1 MNLARPLI
9 LASNSPRRQ
18 QLLREMGLDFIVQV
32 KDTAEDFPT
41 DMPLP
46 LVPEYLA
53 KKKAMAFA
61 NELTDQVI
69 LTADTVVI
77 VGEKILNKPVDADE
91 ARQMLRTLAGR
102 RHEVVTGVCL
112 LTKEGV
118 QTFSDRVL
126 VYFSS
131 LSDEEIDYYI
141 THYRPF
147 DKAGAYGAQDWLG
160 LVGITRIEGSY
171 FTVMGLPTHKVYH
184 ALKEFINPY

>member
-18 QLLREMGLDFIVQV
+18 QLLRELGFDFVVQV
-32 KDTAEDFPT
+32 KDTAEDFPA
-41 DMPLP
+41 DMPLHE
-46 LVPEYLA
+46 VPEYLA

-61 NELTDQVI
+61 DELTDQVI

-77 VGEKILNKPVDADE
+77 VEGRILNKPKDAYE
-91 ARQMLRTLAGR
+91 ARQMLRMLAGR

-112 LTKEGV
+112 LTREDV
-118 QTFSDRVL
+118 QVFSDRVL
-126 VYFSS
+126 VYFSL
-131 LSDEEIDYYI
+131 LSDAEIDYYI

-160 LVGITRIEGSY
+160 LVGIERIEGSY
-171 FTVMGLPTHKVYH
+171 FTVMGLPTHKVYQ
-184 ALKEFINPY
+184 ALKEFMIPG